1 MQQRHLFEKV
11 AQDWGYSNPNGSLES
26 IVEQVISAPKDNM
39 VLRVYMVWNGTVL
52 FTMLPIPIAN
62 LKGYN
67 GQKNKRTLKLNCT
80 PNFRYSLKFGGAFL
94 LAKYSS

>member
-39 VLRVYMVWNGTVL
+39 VLRVYIVWNLMELTYLRCYL
-52 FTMLPIPIAN
+52 FL
-62 LKGYN
+62 
-67 GQKNKRTLKLNCT
+67 
-80 PNFRYSLKFGGAFL
+80 
-94 LAKYSS
+94 